1 MRDPTAAAPGQDLH
15 AALGELRP
23 KLHRFCARMTG
34 SVVDGEDIVQEVCV
48 KAIEAAAAVGAI
60 ENLEAWLFR
69 IAHNAALDFLR
80 RRNRQRA
87 ALSDEATEMIADP
100 TADADRRMVAAASLR
115 AFMELTAIERS
126 AVILMDVLGYSLE
139 EIGFITAATIP
150 SIKAALHRGRGRLR
164 ALASAP
170 DDRPWPVLSAAESAR
185 LIEYTALFNARDFDT
200 IRDMLAD
207 DVRLELVNL
216 RRLKGKEVAT
226 YFGNYARVGDW
237 HVTPGLIDGQ
247 PVVLVREGDD
257 PSAPPSYFI
266 MLEWADG
273 KIVNIRDFRYARYVV
288 EGAAVIALPS

>member
-1 MRDPTAAAPGQDLH
+1 MRAPPAAAPGQDLH

-34 SVVDGEDIVQEVCV
+34 SIVDGEDIVQEVCV

-87 ALSDEATEMIADP
+87 ALLDEATEMIADP

-139 EIGFITAATIP
+139 EIGFITGATIP

-237 HVTPGLIDGQ
+237 HVTPGLIDGR

-273 KIVNIRDFRYARYVV
+273 KIVNIRDFRYARYAV